1 MRLRELEAR
10 VLRLERDP
18 SHTRLGRMS
27 QEEIDGE
34 IITLLNR
41 LVEGF
46 PTYDAM
52 IAEVEATPDLHMPDC
67 ARQMRW
73 FIYDYLPR
81 RQQGHA

>member
-1 MRLRELEAR
+1 
-10 VLRLERDP
+10 
-18 SHTRLGRMS
+18 MS

-73 FIYDYLPR
+73 FIYDYRPR
-81 RQQGHA
+81 RQRGEA